1 MNAYDH
7 NGDQLSVGDYVMCL
21 SNGCEPESEIVSI
34 LPDNQIEVVPCDDDN
49 NKKTTINADDAFLL
63 L

>member
-21 SNGCEPESEIVSI
+21 SNGCELESEIVSI
-34 LPDNQIEVVPCDDDN
+34 LPDNQIEVVPCDED